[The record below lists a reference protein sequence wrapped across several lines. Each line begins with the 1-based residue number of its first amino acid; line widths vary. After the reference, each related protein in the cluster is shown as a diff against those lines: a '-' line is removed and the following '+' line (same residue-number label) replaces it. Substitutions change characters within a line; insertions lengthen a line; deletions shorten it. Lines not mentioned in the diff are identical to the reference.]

1 MSDNTPGNAPPPAGL
16 GSWLWPV
23 TWATAVL
30 PVFLTASVVASVP
43 HFIEYLRQSE
53 ASTYPIDHTWVYRAY
68 GFNAVLVLASWW
80 WATRWFAR
88 DSHLLQ
94 RGPLVLLML
103 GILCATLVAIDRHP
117 SDYPIL
123 AVSVLGFAI
132 TAFIFF
138 RFSKRIRNTFVTGA
152 IPSHANEFDNAV
164 FNGPRD
170 WSRGYWLLPGALA
183 YAVFGL
189 FSEWLIFADVASQT
203 IPPPHPADPAND
215 GCGHGM
221 AVVGSGY
228 SLHQI
233 EAYREALTISHAAGL
248 LILAAAIGLV
258 RSARWTAWAAIP
270 ALALAMAAPLRITR
284 RDWCSPLLDHTDFR
298 GMWHEWCVV
307 LILVIVA
314 TAYRRWSTTRMR
326 A

>member
-1 MSDNTPGNAPPPAGL
+1 MTDNANGTNPPPAGL
-16 GSWLWPV
+16 GGWLWPV

-30 PVFLTASVVASVP
+30 PVFLTASVAASLP

-53 ASTYPIDHTWVYRAY
+53 ASTYPMDHTWVYRAY
-68 GFNAVLVLASWW
+68 GFNVLLVLAAWW
-80 WATRWFAR
+80 WATQWFAR
-88 DSHLLQ
+88 DPNLPR
-94 RGPLVLLML
+94 RGPPVLLML

-123 AVSVLGFAI
+123 AASVLGFAI
-132 TAFIFF
+132 AGFLCV
-138 RFSKRIRNTFVTGA
+138 RFSKRIRNTFVTGG
-152 IPSHANEFDNAV
+152 IPTHANEFDTAV
-164 FNGPRD
+164 FNGPID
-170 WSRGYWLLPGALA
+170 WSRGYWLLPGAVA

-189 FSEWLIFADVASQT
+189 FSEWLVFADVASQA

-215 GCGHGM
+215 GCGYGM

-228 SLHQI
+228 SLRQI

-258 RSARWTAWAAIP
+258 LSARWTAWAAIP

-298 GMWHEWCVV
+298 GMWHEWGIV
-307 LILVIVA
+307 LTLVIIA
-314 TAYRRWSTTRMR
+314 TAYRRWSISRTRT
-326 A
+326 